1 MLRQSLI
8 FGSIFI
14 SQIMGF
20 SAHAQVLTPAREAG
34 IECRYLSIIEAGFL
48 SNHIR
53 FSEKDRNAELSGRT
67 IDQLIKKMDPTKIYF
82 IQPDITKI
90 KASAGNV
97 FDRTRKV
104 DCKFLDEVQQ
114 IYNTRVKERAE
125 FVKTFLGKDY
135 KFDDKTEF
143 VFDPEKQ
150 VFQATAQA
158 ANDYLKKYVH
168 FQVANYLATDMKID
182 EAKSSV
188 IKNYD
193 RAVKRVTET
202 KADQLR
208 ADYLDAY
215 ARALDPHSSFFST
228 DVLKDFE
235 IQMSLSLEGIGA
247 TLSSEDGFTVVE
259 QLVPGGA
266 AARSGLI
273 EPQDKIVAVGQEKG
287 TMENVIDMDL
297 KDVVKKIRGPKG
309 TKVRLTILRKSG
321 DEKSR
326 LEVSLVRDKVNLEDE
341 AASINYIDRT
351 IQGQK
356 KKLGVINF
364 PSFYA
369 DSKRGG
375 RSSASDMK
383 KLIKEANAKKV
394 DGLVLDLS
402 TNGGGS
408 LEDAVKIAGLFFARG
423 NVVKQSSK
431 VQDRGESI
439 LADSDQTVDF
449 TGPMVVLTS
458 RISASASEIVA
469 GTLQDYRRAVVV
481 GGDHTYG
488 KGSIQSVIPLPSNL
502 GAIKV
507 TVGMF
512 FIPGGKSTQHRGVE
526 ADIALPGPFSTDE
539 VGEKYMPQSLPPK
552 TVSAFISN
560 EAFVKEGQSAWT
572 EVTPEWIKQM
582 SLRSQDRVAKDT
594 EFQKINEELKK
605 AQSRGKLIKV
615 AEVLSDKKSMEK
627 KEKEKKAKA
636 LSKTEKTAEYLKRPE
651 IKESLNVLADLIQ
664 LQKGKALPP
673 QASRK

>member
-1 MLRQSLI
+1 MFRYQN
-8 FGSIFI
+8 FFI
-14 SQIMGF
+14 SILLTQFLGI
-20 SAHAQVLTPAREAG
+20 SANAQALTPAREAG
-34 IECRYLSIIEAGFL
+34 IECRYLSIIESGFL

-53 FSEKDRNAELSGRT
+53 FSEKDRNQELSSRT

-90 KASAGNV
+90 KSSAGNV
-97 FDRTRKV
+97 FERTRKV
-104 DCKFLDEVQQ
+104 DCKFLDEVQK
-114 IYNTRVKERAE
+114 IYETRVKERAD

-150 VFQATAQA
+150 VFQASTQT
-158 ANDYLKKYVH
+158 ANDFLKKYIH
-168 FQVANYLATDMKID
+168 FQVANYLATGMKQD
-182 EAKSSV
+182 EAKNSV
-188 IKNYD
+188 IKNYE
-193 RAVKRVTET
+193 RALKRVSET
-202 KADQLR
+202 QPDQLR

-273 EPQDKIVAVGQEKG
+273 EPQDKIVAVGQDKG
-287 TMENVIDMDL
+287 PMENVIDMDL

-309 TKVRLTILRKSG
+309 TKVRLTLLRKAG

-326 LEVSLVRDKVNLEDE
+326 LEVTLVRDKVNLEDE
-341 AASINYIDRT
+341 AASINYIEKT

-375 RSSASDMK
+375 RSSAADMK
-383 KLIKEANAKKV
+383 KIIREANAKKV

-402 TNGGGS
+402 MNGGGS

-431 VQDRGESI
+431 IQERGESI

-469 GTLQDYRRAVVV
+469 GTLQDYKRAVIV

-488 KGSIQSVIPLPSNL
+488 KGSIQSVIPLPNNL

-526 ADIALPGPFSTDE
+526 ADISLPGPFSTEE
-539 VGEKYMPQSLPPK
+539 VGEKYMTMSLPPK
-552 TVSAFISN
+552 TISPFISN
-560 EAFVKEGQSAWT
+560 EAFVKEGAGAWT
-572 EVTPEWIKQM
+572 PIQPDWIKQLSM
-582 SLRSQDRVAKDT
+582 RSQDRVSKDA
-594 EFQKINEELKK
+594 EFKKITDELKK
-605 AQSRGKLIKV
+605 AEARGKLIKV
-615 AEVLSDKKSMEK
+615 AEVLSDKKSQEK
-627 KEKEKKAKA
+627 KEKEKKLKT
-636 LSKTEKTAEYLKRPE
+636 LGKTEKTQEYLKRADINE
-651 IKESLNVLADLIQ
+651 ALNVLADLIQ
-664 LQKGKALPP
+664 LEKGKNLPP
-673 QASRK
+673 QASR